1 VLHRLARL
9 AIAAPAWIVAAA
21 VLFAVA
27 AGWYGYSATQSL
39 SAGGFQDPTAESSR
53 AGRLVADKFGQGDL
67 QLIFMVTAEGGVHSA
82 AARSVAT
89 NIVDQLR
96 TSPFVGEVSSTWT
109 ATPTGAAALT
119 SRDGRSGIVIAA
131 ISGGGSEGQ
140 EHAKTLVQQLVVPH
154 EGATVRV
161 GGPAMAYVQIN
172 TQTKR
177 DLVVMESIAIP
188 LSFLVLVWVFGGLLA
203 AALPVAVGLLAIVG
217 TMAVL
222 RVVALA
228 TEVSTFALNLTVAL
242 GLALAL
248 DYTLLII
255 SRYREERA
263 DRADRDTALA
273 RTMATAGRTVLFSA
287 LTVAFS
293 MGALALFPMYF
304 LKSFAF
310 AGTAVVTL
318 TAVAALLV
326 APAAIVLLGD
336 RIDALDVRRLGRR
349 LLRRPDPP
357 PRPVQQLFWYR
368 LTKSVMRH
376 VVLVGLPV
384 IALLVVL
391 GAPFLGVRWGFPDDR
406 VLPGSASTRQV
417 GDQLRDN
424 FPSNPASAI
433 TAVIPRSGDVS
444 AAELARY
451 AAQLSRVADVSS
463 VSAPTGSYV
472 DGVRVGPPGA
482 ATAMADGS
490 AFLTVFSTAPL
501 FSASS
506 ETQLDRLH
514 AVRGPSGERAQ
525 LTGTAQ
531 ITHDSAAAI
540 NARLPLVLGV
550 IATITFVQL
559 FLLTRSVVLPLKALL
574 LNVLSLTAAFG
585 ALVWVFQDGHLG
597 GLGTTVTGTLV
608 PNIPVLLFC
617 IAFGLSMDYEVF
629 LISRIHEYW
638 LQSGQTR
645 ADNDESVALGL
656 ARVGRVVTAAALVMS
671 ISFAALIAGQVSIVR
686 MFGLGLTLAV
696 LMDATLVRMLLVPAF
711 MHVLGRTNWWA
722 PHPLAWLRRNVR
734 IGKALPQTGGNVF
747 AEGVPPRQTANSRPP
762 HAQRYVSGTPA
773 AVRRMREDSPP
784 ER

>member
-1 VLHRLARL
+1 M
-9 AIAAPAWIVAAA
+9 
-21 VLFAVA
+21 
-27 AGWYGYSATQSL
+27 T
-39 SAGGFQDPTAESSR
+39 
-53 AGRLVADKFGQGDL
+53 
-67 QLIFMVTAEGGVHSA
+67 
-82 AARSVAT
+82 
-89 NIVDQLR
+89 
-96 TSPFVGEVSSTWT
+96 STWT
-109 ATPTGAAALT
+109 ATPTGAAALS
-119 SRDGRSGIVIAA
+119 SRDGKSGLVIAA

-140 EHAKTLVQQLVVPH
+140 EHTKALVRQLVVPH
-154 EGATVRV
+154 EGVTVRA

-172 TQTKR
+172 AQTKR

-203 AALPVAVGLLAIVG
+203 AALPVAVGLLAIAG
-217 TMAVL
+217 TTAAL
-222 RVVALA
+222 RAVALT
-228 TEVSTFALNLTVAL
+228 TEVSIYALNLTVAL

-255 SRYREERA
+255 SRFREERA
-263 DRADRDTALA
+263 DGADRDEAMT

-287 LTVAFS
+287 LTVGFS

-310 AGTAVVTL
+310 AGAAVVAL

-336 RIDALDVRRLGRR
+336 RVDALDVRRLGRR
-349 LLRRPDPP
+349 LLRRPTPAA
-357 PRPVQQLFWYR
+357 RPVQQLSWYR
-368 LTKSVMRH
+368 LTKFVMRH

-424 FPSNPASAI
+424 FPSDPASAV
-433 TAVIPRSGDVS
+433 TVVIPHSSDVS
-444 AAELARY
+444 TAELARY
-451 AAQLSRVADVSS
+451 AAQLSRVAGVSS
-463 VSAPTGSYV
+463 VSAPGGSYV
-472 DGVRVGPPGA
+472 GGVRVGPP
-482 ATAMADGS
+482 TADTGMADGS
-490 AFLTVFSTAPL
+490 AFLTVSSTAPL
-501 FSASS
+501 FSAAS

-514 AVRGPSGERAQ
+514 AVPGPSGERVQ

-550 IATITFVQL
+550 IAAVTLVQL

-629 LISRIHEYW
+629 LISRINEYW
-638 LQSGQTR
+638 LQSSQTR

-656 ARVGRVVTAAALVMS
+656 ARVARVVTAAALVMS
-671 ISFAALIAGQVSIVR
+671 ISFAALIAAQVSIVR

-696 LMDATLVRMLLVPAF
+696 LMDATLVRILLVPAF
-711 MHVLGRTNWWA
+711 MHVLGRANWWA
-722 PHPLAWLRRNVR
+722 PHPLAWLRGHVR
-734 IGKALPQTGGNVF
+734 IGEARPQT
-747 AEGVPPRQTANSRPP
+747 EAN
-762 HAQRYVSGTPA
+762 G
-773 AVRRMREDSPP
+773 
-784 ER
+784 